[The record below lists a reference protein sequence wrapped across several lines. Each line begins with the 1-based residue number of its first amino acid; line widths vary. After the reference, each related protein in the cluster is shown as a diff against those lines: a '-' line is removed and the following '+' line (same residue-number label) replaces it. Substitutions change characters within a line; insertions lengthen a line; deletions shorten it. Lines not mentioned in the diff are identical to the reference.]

1 VKFVHEKPEDAF
13 DPEVIYLLIGESS
26 INVATPLYEALVLQ
40 IPLRKVH
47 PNDENAKPG
56 CNPELL
62 NYLEALRGDENAVD
76 SNSDSEEKG
85 SIWDELKKLK

>member
-1 VKFVHEKPEDAF
+1 MPEDTL
-13 DPEVIYLLIGESS
+13 DPEVIYVLQGEST
-26 INVATPLYEALVLQ
+26 INVAMPLYEALVLQ

-47 PNDENAKPG
+47 PDDKDGNPG

-62 NYLEALRGDENAVD
+62 NYLEEIRGDENAVD
-76 SNSDSEEKG
+76 TNATDEEKK